1 MDIMM
6 KILLPAGFV
15 TLKLTGTFIDFML
28 GLSNSNSRE
37 ETSIKTAKVLDST
50 RIWLILYEPNGI
62 SWRTKNESF
71 ETVVKELFN
80 LYENT
85 TSVDS
90 TVSKS
95 TDKLKKMLGNE
106 TVESFSFR
114 TCVKPIL
121 TSNQFGETDIVYE
134 SLTAQDL
141 LVT

>member
-1 MDIMM
+1 MSHIIC
-6 KILLPAGFV
+6 KH
-15 TLKLTGTFIDFML
+15 
-28 GLSNSNSRE
+28 
-37 ETSIKTAKVLDST
+37 
-50 RIWLILYEPNGI
+50 
-62 SWRTKNESF
+62 ESF
-71 ETVVKELFN
+71 EIVVKELFN